1 MASDD
6 EVFDSMEQSERA
18 RKWFQDNGGSLLI
31 AVLSAMAIIWGYKG
45 YQANVQRT
53 AEQAGLNYQAIA
65 NAIEAKRD
73 ADVAQLSTEM
83 RKNYGSTS
91 FAALAG
97 LSEAKYLVDAGKLD
111 PAITTLKQSAQAGNI
126 PQLKVI
132 ADLRLARVMLAQ
144 DKSAEALAVLDKITD
159 DGFKAATQELRGD
172 ALMRMGKGQDAK
184 AAYASALTA
193 TDLAAPGRS
202 TLQLKLDNLSG

>member
-1 MASDD
+1 MAKDD
-6 EVFDSMEQSERA
+6 EVFDSLEQSERA
-18 RKWFQDNGGSLLI
+18 RKWFQENSGSLVI

-83 RKNYGSTS
+83 RKNYGSSS

-97 LSEAKYLVDAGKLD
+97 LSEAKYLADAGKLD
-111 PAITTLKQSAQAGNI
+111 PAANALKQSAQAGNI

-132 ADLRLARVMLAQ
+132 ADLRLARVLIAQ
-144 DKSAEALAVLDKITD
+144 DKANEALALLDKVSD

-172 ALMRMGKGQDAK
+172 ALVRIGKPQDAK
-184 AAYASALTA
+184 EAYAKALTA